1 MQLFLFVIHA
11 VAYNEELLREIF
23 SGSIPKIHRADALH
37 ATSVLY
43 TVGGIT
49 LEYNPNRGR

>member
-11 VAYNEELLREIF
+11 VAYTEELLREIF